1 MINAYHIPVMLD
13 ECMKGL
19 AIKPDGKYVD
29 ATFGGGGHSKKII
42 EALDGKGK
50 LYAFDQ
56 DDDAIAQAF
65 ESDKLML
72 VKANFKYIKNYLD
85 YFKASPV
92 DGVLA
97 DLGIS
102 SYQIDEKERGFA
114 FMQEGPLDM
123 RMNKDKGESVKDWLE
138 RVDERTLIHVL
149 SAYGEI
155 KNARSL
161 AQAIRAALP
170 LKTTKELAQ
179 VCTPFAPKHKLNSYL
194 ARVFQ
199 AFRIHINQEL
209 EALKAFLEQL
219 EDCVAE
225 DGRVVIMS
233 YHSLEDRLVK
243 RWLQS
248 GNIEGK
254 IEKDFYGN
262 VLRPF
267 VEIERKPVTASAAEV
282 AINSRARSAKLRIA
296 IRVKQ

>member
-1 MINAYHIPVMLD
+1 MN
-13 ECMKGL
+13 GL
-19 AIKPDGKYVD
+19 AIKPNGKYVD
-29 ATFGGGGHSKKII
+29 VTFGGGGHSKKIM
-42 EALDGKGK
+42 EVLGDKGK

-56 DDDAIAQAF
+56 DEDAIAQAF
-65 ESDKLML
+65 DSKKLVL
-72 VKANFKYIKNYLD
+72 IKANFKYIKNYLT
-85 YFKASPV
+85 YFKAAPV

-102 SYQIDEKERGFA
+102 SYQIDEKQRGFA

-123 RMNKDKGESVKDWLE
+123 RMNKDTGESVKTWLE
-138 RVDERTLIHVL
+138 KVDERTLIHVL

-161 AQAIRAALP
+161 AKAILAALP
-170 LKTTKELAQ
+170 LNTTRDLAQ

-199 AFRIHINQEL
+199 AFRIHVNQEL
-209 EALKAFLEQL
+209 EALKSFLEQL
-219 EDCVAE
+219 EDCVAV

-254 IEKDFYGN
+254 IQKDFYGN

-267 VEIERKPVTASAAEV
+267 VEIERKPITATDAE
-282 AINSRARSAKLRIA
+282 IELNSRARSAKLRIA
-296 IRVKQ
+296 VRVK